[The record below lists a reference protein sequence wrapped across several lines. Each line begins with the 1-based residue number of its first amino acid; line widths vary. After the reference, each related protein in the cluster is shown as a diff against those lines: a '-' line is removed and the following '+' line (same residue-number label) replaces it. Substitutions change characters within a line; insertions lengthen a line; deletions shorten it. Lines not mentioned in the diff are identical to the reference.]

1 MNGKVVFSTSR
12 ASNCVSSV
20 LPSVSAVMPVPSET
34 KKTDRC
40 VMARSFRSFRRPRQH
55 QGHDE
60 TAGGPLLYHWR
71 PLRALT
77 ALFSFRTAPGMDS
90 PHVFQPEPAVQ
101 NPDHKRDSIVTRNVI
116 WYSELGMNDV
126 EIVGGKNASLGEMIA
141 NLAQSGVR
149 VPNGFA
155 TTADAYRQF
164 LTYEGLAERINSMLA
179 KLDIDDVAELA
190 RTGKAIREAVLQA
203 PFPEALDQ
211 DIRANYQQLIAESV
225 GPEISETGRA

>member
-1 MNGKVVFSTSR
+1 MLRARSAELMNGKVVFSTSR

-77 ALFSFRTAPGMDS
+77 RSEERRVGKECVSTCRYRWS
-90 PHVFQPEPAVQ
+90 PYH
-101 NPDHKRDSIVTRNVI
+101 
-116 WYSELGMNDV
+116 
-126 EIVGGKNASLGEMIA
+126 
-141 NLAQSGVR
+141 
-149 VPNGFA
+149 
-155 TTADAYRQF
+155 
-164 LTYEGLAERINSMLA
+164 
-179 KLDIDDVAELA
+179 
-190 RTGKAIREAVLQA
+190 
-203 PFPEALDQ
+203 
-211 DIRANYQQLIAESV
+211 
-225 GPEISETGRA
+225 

>member
-1 MNGKVVFSTSR
+1 MLRARSAELMNGKVVFSTSR

-116 WYSELGMNDV
+116 WYYELGK
-126 EIVGGKNASLGEMIA
+126 I
-141 NLAQSGVR
+141 
-149 VPNGFA
+149 
-155 TTADAYRQF
+155 
-164 LTYEGLAERINSMLA
+164 
-179 KLDIDDVAELA
+179 
-190 RTGKAIREAVLQA
+190 
-203 PFPEALDQ
+203 
-211 DIRANYQQLIAESV
+211 
-225 GPEISETGRA
+225 GRASCRARVWQ

>member
-1 MNGKVVFSTSR
+1 
-12 ASNCVSSV
+12 
-20 LPSVSAVMPVPSET
+20 
-34 KKTDRC
+34 
-40 VMARSFRSFRRPRQH
+40 
-55 QGHDE
+55 
-60 TAGGPLLYHWR
+60 
-71 PLRALT
+71 
-77 ALFSFRTAPGMDS
+77 MDS

-179 KLDIDDVAELA
+179 KPDN
-190 RTGKAIREAVLQA
+190 R
-203 PFPEALDQ
+203 
-211 DIRANYQQLIAESV
+211 
-225 GPEISETGRA
+225 SEDRRGGEECVSTGRLRGWRENTKKK

>member
-1 MNGKVVFSTSR
+1 M
-12 ASNCVSSV
+12 
-20 LPSVSAVMPVPSET
+20 
-34 KKTDRC
+34 
-40 VMARSFRSFRRPRQH
+40 
-55 QGHDE
+55 
-60 TAGGPLLYHWR
+60 
-71 PLRALT
+71 
-77 ALFSFRTAPGMDS
+77 
-90 PHVFQPEPAVQ
+90 
-101 NPDHKRDSIVTRNVI
+101 TRNVI

-190 RTGKAIREAVLQA
+190 STGKAIREAVLKA

-211 DIRANYQQLIAESV
+211 DRSEERRV
-225 GPEISETGRA
+225 GQECVSTCSSRWSTFHSKKKYV